1 MNRLCFCGKIQEKEK
16 GFNMKKIMN
25 KANFAIVGL
34 MASMA
39 PAMAAANIDSGL
51 CKLVAELGGLLKTL
65 RTLAFIGAG
74 FLIAQWAWE
83 FITKPGDV
91 KLEKFKEK
99 GVGMLVG
106 FVLLFG
112 IGTVISFLMSAAGQ
126 AGCVTEFSTWNG

>member
-25 KANFAIVGL
+25 KANFAIIGL

-39 PAMAAANIDSGL
+39 PAMAAAKIDDGL
-51 CKLVAELGGLLKTL
+51 CTLVAELGGLLKTL

-74 FLIAQWAWE
+74 FLIAEWAWG
-83 FITKPGDV
+83 FIAKPDDV
-91 KLEKFKEK
+91 KLETFKKK

-112 IGTVISFLMSAAGQ
+112 IGTVISFLISVAGD
-126 AGCVTEFSTWNG
+126 AGCDFSSWNG

>member
-1 MNRLCFCGKIQEKEK
+1 
-16 GFNMKKIMN
+16 MKKIMN

-39 PAMAAANIDSGL
+39 PAMAAESGL
-51 CKLVAELGGLLKTL
+51 CGLITQLGGLLKTL

-83 FITKPGDV
+83 FIASPDKV
-91 KLEKFKEK
+91 KLETFKQK

-106 FVLLFG
+106 FILLFG
-112 IGTVISFLMSAAGQ
+112 IGAVLSFFIGAAAPGGSLDCAAQ
-126 AGCVTEFSTWNG
+126 LKDW

>member
-1 MNRLCFCGKIQEKEK
+1 
-16 GFNMKKIMN
+16 MKKLIN

-34 MASMA
+34 MVSMVS
-39 PAMAAANIDSGL
+39 AMATATNTGKVDQSI
-51 CKLVAELGGLLKTL
+51 CILVGELGNLLKTL

-74 FLIAQWAWE
+74 FLMAQWAWE

-106 FVLLFG
+106 FVLLFS
-112 IGTVISFLMSAAGQ
+112 IGTVITFLMGAAGK
-126 AGCVTEFSTWNG
+126 AGCGDQFAQWNG

>member
-1 MNRLCFCGKIQEKEK
+1 MVKYEKRKK

-34 MASMA
+34 MATMT
-39 PAMAAANIDSGL
+39 PAMAESGL
-51 CKLVAELGGLLKTL
+51 CDLITQLGGLLKTL

-83 FITKPGDV
+83 FIAKPDDV
-91 KLEKFKEK
+91 KLDTFKKK

-106 FVLLFG
+106 FIMLFSIGAVL
-112 IGTVISFLMSAAGQ
+112 SFFISAAAPGGSLDCAAQ
-126 AGCVTEFSTWNG
+126 LKDW

>member
-1 MNRLCFCGKIQEKEK
+1 
-16 GFNMKKIMN
+16 MKKIMN
-25 KANFAIVGL
+25 KANFAIIGL
-34 MASMA
+34 MVSMA
-39 PAMAAANIDSGL
+39 PAMAAAGIDSGL

-126 AGCVTEFSTWNG
+126 AGCVTEFASWNG

>member
-1 MNRLCFCGKIQEKEK
+1 
-16 GFNMKKIMN
+16 MKKIIN

-34 MASMA
+34 MVSVA
-39 PAMAAANIDSGL
+39 PVMAAAKADVDPAI

-112 IGTVISFLMSAAGQ
+112 IGTVISFLMSAAGE
-126 AGCVTEFSTWNG
+126 AGCVTEFSSWNG

>member
-1 MNRLCFCGKIQEKEK
+1 
-16 GFNMKKIMN
+16 MKKIIN

-39 PAMAAANIDSGL
+39 PAMADSGL
-51 CKLVAELGGLLKTL
+51 CDLIKQLGGLLKTL

-83 FITKPGDV
+83 FIAKPDDV
-91 KLEKFKEK
+91 KLDTFKKK

-106 FVLLFG
+106 FIMLFSIGAVL
-112 IGTVISFLMSAAGQ
+112 SFFISAAAPGGSLEC
-126 AGCVTEFSTWNG
+126 AAELKDW